1 MPVFGEVASAW
12 DAINELA
19 MMEVIESTGLLLAI
33 VMISY
38 VLGACERT
46 DKLIDSYQEYF
57 GSYDPP
63 LAVLAAN

>member
-1 MPVFGEVASAW
+1 MFGEVASAW

-19 MMEVIESTGLLLAI
+19 MMEVIESTGLQLAI